1 MNNTYVYRMSK
12 TVFKL
17 ILILALFQIN
27 SLVAGERK
35 NDFELKD
42 AKNWKEE
49 KLPLKKAEIILDKPL
64 EEMTNEDFSN
74 LSKNYGR
81 EIYIKKRS
89 EFFLINLQ
97 PIVKKN
103 ELSSQDEIFLKNN
116 FFAIEDRDFYNIQ
129 SYFLL
134 AWAKLQA
141 QKGISKS
148 ALLMLDRIPDK
159 SLNKAIADK
168 VYLLKGKLQF
178 ENGEYQK
185 SITSLRKAS
194 KYIGKTTP
202 EINHLIGCN
211 LIKQEKFQSG
221 ISVLEETV
229 KISNDTNLLIDAYN
243 NIAIA
248 LFKTNQPEQ
257 AVANFQK
264 AIQLKGNSQEKSY
277 LEYLKIAQS
286 YLDIGEF
293 EKAESFVDKF
303 RETNYFEVSSPDEII
318 ILKDLSKHLDSI
330 GETQKSLSILQ
341 LHGQLTDSLFLGNKT
356 INELYQ
362 LELLAKQKEISD
374 NAIKNLVEED
384 KLKEEALSATRWA
397 MILLIVLLTIGLGA
411 GFYILKVSKQRR
423 IANQQL
429 ALGSLR
435 SQMNPHFI
443 FNALNSVNSFISE
456 NDQRSANK
464 FLANFSRLMR
474 LVMENSEFN
483 FIPLQKELEILKIYL
498 QLEHFRFKDQFEY
511 SIEIDEN
518 IDEDEIQLP
527 PMLIQPYIENAIW
540 HGLRYK
546 EQEGLLELKISE
558 QNKNLIV
565 TISDNSIGKKR
576 SSEQKTANQKK
587 NKSTALRNIKERIK
601 IINDLHQLK
610 IEVSIEDL
618 NTDGT
623 GTLVKLLIPQNLKNH

>member
-1 MNNTYVYRMSK
+1 MSK

-116 FFAIEDRDFYNIQ
+116 FFAIEDRDLYNIQ

-429 ALGSLR
+429 ALRSLR

-565 TISDNSIGKKR
+565 TISDNGIGRKR
-576 SSEQKTANQKK
+576 SSELKTANQKK

>member
-1 MNNTYVYRMSK
+1 MSK

-17 ILILALFQIN
+17 ILIFALFQFS
-27 SLVAGERK
+27 SLLAGERK

-49 KLPLKKAEIILDKPL
+49 KLPLKKSKIILDKPL

-89 EFFLINLQ
+89 EFFLIKLQ
-97 PIVKKN
+97 PIIKKN

-148 ALLMLDRIPDK
+148 ALLMLDRIADK

-178 ENGEYQK
+178 ENSEYQK

-221 ISVLEETV
+221 ISILEETV

-264 AIQLKGNSQEKSY
+264 AIQLKGNAQEKSY

-286 YLDIGEF
+286 YIEIGEF
-293 EKAESFVDKF
+293 DKAESFVDKF

-318 ILKDLSKHLDSI
+318 VLKDLSKHLDSI
-330 GETQKSLSILQ
+330 GETQKSLAILQ
-341 LHGQLTDSLFLGNKT
+341 LHGQLTDSLFQGNKT

-546 EQEGLLELKISE
+546 EQEGLLELKIAE

-565 TISDNSIGKKR
+565 TISDNGIGRKR
-576 SSEQKTANQKK
+576 SAELKTGNQKK

-610 IEVSIEDL
+610 IEVTIEDL
-618 NTDGT
+618 NIDGT
-623 GTLVKLLIPQNLKNH
+623 GTLVKLVIPQN